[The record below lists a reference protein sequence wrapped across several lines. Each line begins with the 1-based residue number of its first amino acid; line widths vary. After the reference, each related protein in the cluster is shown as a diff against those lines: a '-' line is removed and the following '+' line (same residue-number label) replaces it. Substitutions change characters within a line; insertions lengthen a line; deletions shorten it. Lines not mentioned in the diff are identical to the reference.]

1 LLCVVGC
8 AVPPQS
14 DRTLFTVASRASMD
28 DQDAEWRRIAEKA
41 FKRYS
46 PSDSCG
52 LRSEGQYLRSMALRA
67 EGEFEKAWDEA
78 YAALMAW
85 PEDLD
90 ARQLFSE
97 LTWVVTGERLVAGR
111 RIMVERSLIE
121 VRKLVR
127 RGECLLDAG
136 EPEWAVRE
144 FLQAESALKRLPIDE
159 SLVQELDVKLQEHL
173 REARA
178 AVPK

>member
-1 LLCVVGC
+1 
-8 AVPPQS
+8 
-14 DRTLFTVASRASMD
+14 
-28 DQDAEWRRIAEKA
+28 
-41 FKRYS
+41 
-46 PSDSCG
+46 
-52 LRSEGQYLRSMALRA
+52 MALRA